1 MHKLHEF
8 MGGYIKMFG
17 TGFLRGFKSQKK
29 LGIPIKKNSGKEKLG
44 KANVSWKKLGK
55 VVA

>member
-29 LGIPIKKNSGKEKLG
+29 LGILIKKNSGKEKLG
-44 KANVSWKKLGK
+44 KANVSWEKLWHNS
-55 VVA
+55 